1 MADLYFHVWVT
12 VTSLTIIILVAA
24 YIIYDRIALSY
35 QSLEETEKA
44 ARMRR
49 LNSITMIILG
59 GLAFTGSA
67 YWIFFVQT
75 HEIYITKEL
84 RGFHDILPGLIMGGI
99 GLIVLIQGIRKRSA
113 GKEC

>member
-67 YWIFFVQT
+67 YWIFFVPLRSNAT
-75 HEIYITKEL
+75 SIRLTRIFTVLDRGKVSSVRGILLRIVIY
-84 RGFHDILPGLIMGGI
+84 M
-99 GLIVLIQGIRKRSA
+99 
-113 GKEC
+113 

>member
-35 QSLEETEKA
+35 QSLEETEKEP
-44 ARMRR
+44 RMQR

-59 GLAFTGSA
+59 FLAFTGSIC
-67 YWIFFVQT
+67 WISYIQT

-84 RGFHDILPGLIMGGI
+84 KGFHDIAPGIIMGAVGLIA
-99 GLIVLIQGIRKRSA
+99 LVQGIRKRAA
-113 GKEC
+113 GDKS